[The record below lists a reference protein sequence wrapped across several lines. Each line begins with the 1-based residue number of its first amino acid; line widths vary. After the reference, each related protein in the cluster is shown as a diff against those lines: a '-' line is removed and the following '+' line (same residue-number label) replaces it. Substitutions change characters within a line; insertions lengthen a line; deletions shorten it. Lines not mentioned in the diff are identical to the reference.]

1 VFALV
6 SVHDLGVCYVRLLEV
21 RLREFGV
28 SGFEVTDNGSGIA
41 ADNYAGLT
49 AKYHTSKLN
58 TFEDLA
64 SVIS

>member
-1 VFALV
+1 
-6 SVHDLGVCYVRLLEV
+6 V